1 MATVK
6 KANRLLTVREEDV
19 EHYLTRG
26 YDQVDD
32 SGAVVKP
39 GKFTSKDKAAED
51 KIAALESEN
60 AELKAK
66 IADLEA
72 AVPKK

>member
-19 EHYLTRG
+19 EHYLSRG

-32 SGAVVKP
+32 SGAVVQS
-39 GKFTSKDKAAED
+39 GRFTSHDKAAEA
-51 KIAALESEN
+51 KIADLESEN

-72 AVPKK
+72 ATPKK